1 MLVDRAPFALLN
13 VPPWWVTPVEAVST
27 RADNPFRYG
36 DIGPPFEYGMVRWF
50 YLEHR
55 ELLVAD

>member
-1 MLVDRAPFALLN
+1 
-13 VPPWWVTPVEAVST
+13 VPPWWATPVEAVST

-36 DIGPPFEYGMVRWF
+36 DIGPPFEYDMVRWF